1 MDLSDLFNPGLYK
14 ITCTANQK
22 QYIGESYNVLARLGR
37 HTDSLQRNRNDCV
50 EMQKDFQ
57 KYSKK
62 NFFFTVLEVDSKYE
76 NKDLRKQRET
86 FLIEQ
91 IPEELRSNQLE
102 APEYSKSRGIQIRGQ
117 VYQMLPKFCKNQ
129 EQIFFEKLQIQKI

>member
-1 MDLSDLFNPGLYK
+1 MFWLGLGDTQILYK
-14 ITCTANQK
+14 EIEMIVSQCKKIFRNIQK
-22 QYIGESYNVLARLGR
+22 RIFFLQY
-37 HTDSLQRNRNDCV
+37 
-50 EMQKDFQ
+50 
-57 KYSKK
+57 
-62 NFFFTVLEVDSKYE
+62 LEVDSKYE

-91 IPEELRSNQLE
+91 IPEELRYNQLE